1 MNLSHRMR
9 DPVFFQGEDVVQ
21 LSKSLLG
28 KFLATEIEGI
38 RTIGKIVEVEAYDGT
53 IDKACHAYLNKRTKR
68 TEIMFAQGGHAYV
81 YLCYGIH
88 HLFNI
93 VTASAGIPHAILLRG
108 IEPVENIDTMLARRN
123 MQKLQFRLTAG
134 PGVLSKAMGIS
145 TALNGINLIAPN
157 SPIWLEDRGLII
169 ADEDII
175 AAPRIGVDYA
185 EECALWPW
193 RFYIKDNKWVSKK

>member
-9 DPVFFQGEDVVQ
+9 DPVFFQSEDVVQ

-28 KFLATEIEGI
+28 KFLVTELEGI

-68 TEIMFAQGGHAYV
+68 TEIIFAQGGHAYI

-93 VTASAGIPHAILLRG
+93 VTAPTGVPHVILLRG
-108 IEPVENIDTMLARRN
+108 LEPIENIDTMLARRN
-123 MQKLQFRLTAG
+123 MKKLQSRLTAG
-134 PGVLSKAMGIS
+134 PGVLSKAMGIN
-145 TALNGINLIAPN
+145 TALNGTNLIAPN